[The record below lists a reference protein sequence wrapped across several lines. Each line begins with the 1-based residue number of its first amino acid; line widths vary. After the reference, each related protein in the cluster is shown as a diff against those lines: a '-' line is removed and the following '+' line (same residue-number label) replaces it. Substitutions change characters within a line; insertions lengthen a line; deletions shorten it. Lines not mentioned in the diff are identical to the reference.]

1 MLRGLPYRR
10 RPAWTD
16 EAVLSALEQVAP
28 LTRNDLRFILDLDR
42 RTIEKTLE
50 ALWGRG
56 LVMRVAATPRQQ
68 LRSGHGTRFA
78 YRLREGYP
86 WT

>member
-28 LTRNDLRFILDLDR
+28 LTRNDLRFILDLDP
-42 RTIEKTLE
+42 RTIEKTL
-50 ALWGRG
+50 AVLLGRG
-56 LVMRVAATPRQQ
+56 VIDTVAATPRQQ
-68 LRSGHGTRFA
+68 LRSGGSTRFA
-78 YRLREGYP
+78 YRLTEGYP